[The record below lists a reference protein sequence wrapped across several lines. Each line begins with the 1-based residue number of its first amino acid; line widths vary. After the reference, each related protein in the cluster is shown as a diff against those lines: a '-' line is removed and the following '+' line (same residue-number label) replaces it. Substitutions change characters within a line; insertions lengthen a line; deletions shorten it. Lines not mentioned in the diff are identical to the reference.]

1 MSLLVIIKQK
11 IPKTLFLN
19 VIGIDGIW
27 VISIVV
33 KDYGLTLINLEPFHS
48 HSCFKIP

>member
-33 KDYGLTLINLEPFHS
+33 KEKPSASRLSYLE
-48 HSCFKIP
+48 IIE